1 MSSALVKKITV
12 LILAVI
18 GVLDGIYGWQFLGQL
33 TSEVITVLVTL
44 ALAALGLIEI
54 SNSPA

>member
-12 LILAVI
+12 LILAII
-18 GVLDGIYGWQFLGQL
+18 GVLDGIYGWSFLGQL

-44 ALAALGLIEI
+44 ALAALGLIEM

>member
-44 ALAALGLIEI
+44 ALAALGLIEM